1 MLMWFFDPDVWLTLI
16 TLTFLEIIL
25 GIDNI
30 IFLSLIVAKLPGH
43 QQNIGRKLGLGGA
56 MIMRVLLLVSIAWLA
71 HITVPLFTLLNI
83 VVSFRTIILLG
94 GGLFLIY
101 KSLQEIRHEITVEEE
116 CQIEDRRHLSLTGA
130 IVQIMLLDI
139 VFSLDSVIT
148 AVGLSQHIFIM
159 VAAVIIAVGVM
170 MFAAKTIG
178 DFVNN
183 TPSIKLLA
191 LTFLLF
197 VGVLLVADSLEI
209 HIAKEYL
216 YFAMLFSL
224 GVETLNIFRKRKQ
237 LKITQQKE
245 RFISLPSNK

>member
-71 HITVPLFTLLNI
+71 HITVPLFTLLRI
-83 VVSFRTIILLG
+83 VVSFRTIILLS

-101 KSLQEIRHEITVEEE
+101 KSLQEIRHEITMEEE
-116 CQIEDRRHLSLTGA
+116 SQIDDRRHLSLIGA

-216 YFAMLFSL
+216 YFAIFFSL
-224 GVETLNIFRKRKQ
+224 SVEILNIVRERKQ

>member
-1 MLMWFFDPDVWLTLI
+1 MFLWFMQPDIWLTLI

-25 GIDNI
+25 GVDNI
-30 IFLSLIVAKLPGH
+30 IFLSLVVAKLPLS
-43 QQNIGRKLGLGGA
+43 QQNMARKLGLSCA
-56 MIMRVLLLVSIAWLA
+56 MIMRILLLISIAWLS
-71 HITVPLFTLLNI
+71 HITQPLFTVLTLEI
-83 VVSFRTIILLG
+83 SFRTLILLG

-101 KSLQEIRHEITVEEE
+101 KAIQEIREELSPA
-116 CQIEDRRHLSLTGA
+116 QEDEHGSGSRQLSLCGA

-159 VAAVIIAVGVM
+159 IAVGVM

-178 DFVNN
+178 DFVNA
-183 TPSIKLLA
+183 TPSIKILA

-197 VGVLLVADSLEI
+197 VGVLLVADSLNI

-216 YFAMLFSL
+216 YFAIFFSL
-224 GVETLNIFRKRKQ
+224 SVETLNIIR
-237 LKITQQKE
+237 E
-245 RFISLPSNK
+245 RRNKKVSTLIETHESHSH